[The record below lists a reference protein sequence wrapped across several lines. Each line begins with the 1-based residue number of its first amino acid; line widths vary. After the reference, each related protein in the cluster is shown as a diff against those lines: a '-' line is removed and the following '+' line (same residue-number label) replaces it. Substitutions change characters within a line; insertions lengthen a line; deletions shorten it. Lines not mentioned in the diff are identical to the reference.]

1 MQGLFIQL
9 GARAK
14 RKMQQQIDHLLS
26 EIIQHEQTNPIQTLS
41 TKLHTLLL
49 ENFERNSRRLKMT
62 YYASGKKANKWL
74 ARCLQG
80 YRNKG
85 KNYFFL
91 HHPLTKQKVLNPQK
105 IVDAFSCY
113 YSSLYNLF
121 EDPTDVT
128 LRYSYKIHLL
138 TLSHTQLEA
147 LNAFY
152 LGRNK
157 KSLRLPPY

>member
-80 YRNKG
+80 YRNKR
-85 KNYFFL
+85 KKLLFFTS
-91 HHPLTKQKVLNPQK
+91 PSYQAKGAQPTKDRGCLQLLLQL
-105 IVDAFSCY
+105 
-113 YSSLYNLF
+113 SL
-121 EDPTDVT
+121 
-128 LRYSYKIHLL
+128 
-138 TLSHTQLEA
+138 QLV
-147 LNAFY
+147 
-152 LGRNK
+152 
-157 KSLRLPPY
+157 